1 MRMPFTEFIVSG
13 DPKFVITFALFTGV
27 AIYHFI
33 QQLKIRKLPEYES
46 QFNFNKN
53 RMNTAAFWILILSV
67 FSLLLGLMHSFYFIG
82 KAGGIAPALIFQGI
96 SNALATPVLGI
107 VLYGIVKL
115 LAGILNPK
123 PLKNS

>member
-27 AIYHFI
+27 AIYHFV
-33 QQLKIRKLPEYES
+33 QKLKTKKLPEHAP
-46 QFNFNKN
+46 QFHFHKA
-53 RMNTAAFWILILSV
+53 RMNTAAFWILVLSI

-82 KAGGIAPALIFQGI
+82 KAGGIAPPLIFQGI

-107 VLYGIVKL
+107 TLYMIVKL
-115 LAGILNPK
+115 LAGVLNPRT
-123 PLKNS
+123 LK